1 MWFVSKIKLIYSY
14 EMRFI
19 WDVLFWSICISF
31 DGIDG
36 EFGEDWFIGSLFC
49 CFIKKM
55 VFDGVNFIICG

>member
-36 EFGEDWFIGSLFC
+36 EFGEDWFIWSLFC
-49 CFIKKM
+49 GFIKKM